1 MNTEI
6 LKAPKAAGEILKLYR
21 DDLYSDE
28 KRIAVRIAIDAADM
42 VERDVD
48 DFNDFVDG
56 KIIQYGGHLEDISY
70 TPVAV
75 NERHMI
81 VMEIYAELVFDN
93 SDDEW
98 DTAFENGLGEYEN

>member
-6 LKAPKAAGEILKLYR
+6 LKAPKAAEEILKLYR
-21 DDLYSDE
+21 NDLCSSE
-28 KRIAVRIAIDAADM
+28 KRIAVRIAIDASDM

-48 DFNDFVDG
+48 DFDDFVDG
-56 KIIQYGGHLEDISY
+56 KIIQYGGHLEDIFY

-81 VMEIYAELVFDN
+81 VMEIDAELVFDN

-98 DTAFENGLGEYEN
+98 DTAFEKGLGEYEN